1 MIKNLKVVFTI
12 LFIIGIIGAFPIIQ
26 NKSKIELGND
36 TYQIALGFSSINNIR
51 EDIDRNK
58 LYNEL
63 KNIGINTI
71 AFGNQSIS
79 ELLEFR
85 DIKYFTVE
93 EYLQKE
99 SKIIGLDK
107 LIDKYTPEDTFIV
120 MLSKNDFLENEIG
133 LIKEYFKNYQIIE
146 EDEDIYIYVDEP
158 AVIEYKDEKIVN
170 ELLTKKFFI
179 NEKYIKEVYE
189 KGFKLALRIENVEGN
204 ELQNYIYNE
213 IKYLNEKYEVDKV
226 QFGKEVIGMPSN
238 VDKFVELFKEEN
250 ICAISTEFDTKSG
263 LSKFSNNGQSLLIR
277 GHQIDVNALNL
288 SDSEFASRVSR
299 AVKERNMRYILLSN
313 FIDYRSNSQIKNS
326 LNDVIQDIKLSKDYL
341 KNYNLG
347 YAKPFDDMD
356 IYNKEEIFTA
366 LSIASLF
373 SMLLLSLFDK
383 NYVMSLVLFITCF
396 IGFGFVSKL
405 EINILTKIYA
415 LLTAVIGAFS
425 AIVIP
430 KNSNIKSFTT
440 KFLMS
445 CFIALSSGILVS
457 SIMYGTDYMLKLS
470 EFSGIKVLYILP
482 PLLTGIWVLIDSKM
496 LNSFNIKKINKND
509 VLRFIKSIKISH
521 IVLVGLILIGVF
533 IYIKRSG
540 NSGSISDVELAF
552 RNTLEEILYVRPRTK
567 EFLLGYPAILIAFYM
582 YKKNIKYAP
591 FMLIL
596 GSIGTMSTVNTF
608 THLHTPVFY
617 SILRSIYGFL
627 FGAIIGFLVIF
638 VISKLEKTYLRR

>member
-12 LFIIGIIGAFPIIQ
+12 LFIIGIIGAFPIIE

-51 EDIDRNK
+51 EDSDRYK

-63 KNIGINTI
+63 KNTGVNTI
-71 AFGNQSIS
+71 VFGNQSIS

-99 SKIIGLDK
+99 SKISGLDK

-146 EDEDIYIYVDEP
+146 EEENIYIYIDEP

-189 KGFKLALRIENVEGN
+189 KGFKPALRIENVEGDK
-204 ELQNYIYNE
+204 LQNYIYNE

-250 ICAISTEFDTKSG
+250 IYAISTEFDTKSG

-430 KNSNIKSFTT
+430 KNSNIKSFAT

-457 SIMYGTDYMLKLS
+457 CIMYGTDYMLKLS

-482 PLLTGIWVLIDSKM
+482 PLLTGIWVLIDSKI

-521 IVLVGLILIGVF
+521 IVLVGLTLIGVF

-540 NSGSISDVELAF
+540 NSGSISDIELTF
-552 RNTLEEILYVRPRTK
+552 RNKLEEILYVRPRTK

-591 FMLIL
+591 FVLIL